1 MGGIECLLLIPFI
14 IHYKILDK
22 GGKWTF
28 YYLVA
33 SLVFA
38 SGSYVI
44 AHFWKQNNMWFF
56 SIMYFLQF
64 VILSRFFHIVIKNEF
79 IKRLITIILIPVFI
93 IFLADF
99 LELEGLFTYNSYFA
113 TTRSLIILIYGGIYF
128 SQLLRDEELVQKSI
142 FINTLPDFWYNAGLF
157 IYHSGSFMFFLAYN
171 LLQAK
176 SKETSATSTTIHIT
190 LSLSYIAAIIQLI
203 LLYIGLVK
211 AKKMRP

>member
-14 IHYKILDK
+14 VHFKILDK

-28 YYLVA
+28 YYLVT
-33 SLVFA
+33 SLFFA
-38 SGSYVI
+38 SGSLFI
-44 AHFWKQNNMWFF
+44 AHFWKNNMWFF
-56 SIMYFLQF
+56 SIMYFVQF
-64 VILSRFFHIVIKNEF
+64 VVLSRFFHIVIKNES

-113 TTRSLIILIYGGIYF
+113 TARTMILLFYGGIYF
-128 SQLLRDEELVQKSI
+128 WQLLKDEELVQKSI
-142 FINTLPDFWYNAGLF
+142 FINSLPDFWYNAGLF

-176 SKETSATSTTIHIT
+176 SHEVHTTINIT
-190 LSLSYIAAIIQLI
+190 LGISYVAAIIQLI
-203 LLYIGLVK
+203 LLYIGLEK

>member
-14 IHYKILDK
+14 IHFKILDK

-33 SLVFA
+33 SLFFA
-38 SGSYVI
+38 SGSLFI
-44 AHFWKQNNMWFF
+44 AHFWKNNMWFF
-56 SIMYFLQF
+56 SIMYFVQF
-64 VILSRFFHIVIKNEF
+64 VILSRFFHIVIKNET

-93 IFLADF
+93 IFMADF

-113 TTRSLIILIYGGIYF
+113 TARTMILLVYGGMYF
-128 SQLLRDEELVQKSI
+128 WQLLRDEELVQKSI
-142 FINTLPDFWYNAGLF
+142 FINSLPDFWYNAGLF

-171 LLQAK
+171 LILQVKSVEVYAAK
-176 SKETSATSTTIHIT
+176 TIT
-190 LSLSYIAAIIQLI
+190 LSISYVAAIIQLI
-203 LLYIGLVK
+203 LLYIGLEK